1 MSILKWSH
9 KIFETCDT
17 EDDHC
22 EVCNIEDKNRC
33 FAYLKLNKIVGEYG
47 CGGFVLKFEIKPIVS
62 RPEIIDSYQVSV
74 CSIVPGNELP
84 ISSFDDLKTMND
96 AQIFGELVAVNYV
109 KNAIDDLTKIL
120 DQSTFKHSLKE
131 KKLSLI

>member
-1 MSILKWSH
+1 MA
-9 KIFETCDT
+9 
-17 EDDHC
+17 
-22 EVCNIEDKNRC
+22 R
-33 FAYLKLNKIVGEYG
+33 
-47 CGGFVLKFEIKPIVS
+47 
-62 RPEIIDSYQVSV
+62 RRVSV
-74 CSIVPGNELP
+74 AEFPDAGVWPTNELP